1 MSYDQRF
8 NTGNPA
14 LNNRQ
19 PMMSG
24 AVMNPGSGLAPPG
37 QGAFAA
43 PGSGPQ
49 GSVASAGYPS
59 PQMPQGAMGQGAM
72 WQMPAINPALLQ
84 LAENMQNQQPYAP
97 GSPTAGLPSLGG
109 GNAVGMGMGARGA
122 FAGPGAGSVR
132 SSGGRR

>member
-24 AVMNPGSGLAPPG
+24 AVMNPGSGFAQPG

-43 PGSGPQ
+43 PGNGPQ

-59 PQMPQGAMGQGAM
+59 PQMAMGQGAM
-72 WQMPAINPALLQ
+72 GQMPAVNPALVQ
-84 LAENMQNQQPYAP
+84 MAQNIEGQQPYMP

-122 FAGPGAGSVR
+122 FAGPGAGSAR
-132 SSGGRR
+132 SAGGRR

>member
-1 MSYDQRF
+1 MAYDQRY
-8 NTGNPA
+8 NTANPS

-37 QGAFAA
+37 QGAFAP
-43 PGSGPQ
+43 PGNGPQ

-59 PQMPQGAMGQGAM
+59 LSGSLSGSP
-72 WQMPAINPALLQ
+72 QMPAINPALLQ
-84 LAENMQNQQPYAP
+84 LAENMQNQQPYTP

-122 FAGPGAGSVR
+122 FAGPGAGSAR
-132 SSGGRR
+132 STGGRR